1 MWYGCGM
8 RNPADADTPFPS
20 RANLR
25 AQTLAG
31 AAALGMVLVAGLA
44 MWGVYGEGLYAERLL
59 AMIASCI

>member
-1 MWYGCGM
+1 MQHST
-8 RNPADADTPFPS
+8 DADVAFPP

-31 AAALGMVLVAGLA
+31 AAALGAVLVAGLA

-59 AMIASCI
+59 SMIASCI